1 MIDVILA
8 VIGGGGGA
16 YGGGTEI
23 KNIRQVEISYIG
35 KYIEYPLKNI
45 PPKRIL
51 GKILPLDL
59 NMYSKKCCKMINM
72 HWICVMIC
80 NEIFDTYTYCDVLN
94 V

>member
-1 MIDVILA
+1 M
-8 VIGGGGGA
+8 GGGGGA

-35 KYIEYPLKNI
+35 KYIEYPLE
-45 PPKRIL
+45 KRIS

-59 NMYSKKCCKMINM
+59 NMYSKKWCKIINM
-72 HWICVMIC
+72 HWISVMIC

-94 V
+94 I

>member
-35 KYIEYPLKNI
+35 KYIEYPSENAYM
-45 PPKRIL
+45 
-51 GKILPLDL
+51 GKYYL
-59 NMYSKKCCKMINM
+59 
-72 HWICVMIC
+72 
-80 NEIFDTYTYCDVLN
+80 
-94 V
+94 